1 MLQGYVGVPFFCCC
15 ESIDVV
21 DYLLKSQHDK
31 VELNLIELV
40 SIIKAI
46 PVMLAQDR
54 GKNKVVK
61 QFLCESCKQ
70 QCNKYRLCSRF
81 VCFKVPSRLA

>member
-31 VELNLIELV
+31 VE

-81 VCFKVPSRLA
+81 VCFKVPSRCA